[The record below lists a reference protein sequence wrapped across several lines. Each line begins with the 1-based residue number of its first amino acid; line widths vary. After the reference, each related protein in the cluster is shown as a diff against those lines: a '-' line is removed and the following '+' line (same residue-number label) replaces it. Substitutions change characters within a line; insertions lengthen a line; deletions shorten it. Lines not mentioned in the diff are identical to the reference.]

1 MNKIY
6 VTATNR
12 DFLNIFKT
20 LTDTKNVKDTS
31 YAKTV
36 VENSEAIMKH
46 LAELEEMSKPS
57 KEFIE
62 LAMKAKALID
72 AGDEEGL
79 KKYEEENKDIV
90 EERKNQLDKVNSRL
104 DETSSMELILIE
116 ESNLPSDLDAD
127 QLASLRPILK
137 K

>member
-1 MNKIY
+1 
-6 VTATNR
+6 
-12 DFLNIFKT
+12 
-20 LTDTKNVKDTS
+20 
-31 YAKTV
+31 
-36 VENSEAIMKH
+36 MKH
-46 LAELEEMSKPS
+46 LAELEELSKPS

-104 DETSSMELILIE
+104 DESSSMELILIE
-116 ESNLPSDLDAD
+116 ETNLPSDLDAD
-127 QLASLRPILK
+127 QLASLRPIIK